1 MEGNLEISLN
11 YNYTAKT
18 FSYSYTLQSLQ
29 RFMFKE
35 IYWSTSCNNRKLHI
49 TQVSINRE
57 LVE

>member
-18 FSYSYTLQSLQ
+18 LSYSYTLQSLQ

-35 IYWSTSCNNRKLHI
+35 IY
-49 TQVSINRE
+49 
-57 LVE
+57 